1 MKIFLSP
8 LSAKLQASLQTFQQL
23 QEHYEE
29 QREELLLLDYL
40 DINTSQDYVDL
51 SRPLLQ
57 ISANAI
63 SLTLKSNC
71 SQRATLI
78 SNHPAVLISF

>member
-63 SLTLKSNC
+63 SLTLKSSC